1 MLEQEWNPGL
11 LLKVS
16 GSYWQTCALHTGV
29 KLDLF
34 TIIADGKLSSKTIAE
49 KADLD
54 KMALARLL
62 DALAAMQLLV
72 KADGRYKNTP
82 AAVKFLSKKSKSYI
96 GHMINHHHHLMDSW
110 TRMAESLKTGQP
122 NRRRASY
129 SEEEARESFLMGMF
143 VIGMG
148 TAPTLAEEI
157 DLSGRRTLIDIGG
170 GPGTFAI
177 HFCLKNPELKAT
189 VYDLPTTRPFAE
201 KTIKNFGLAD
211 RINFLDGNYVEEDIE
226 GAYDAAWLSHIL
238 HGEGPE
244 TCLEILKKAV
254 SALVPGGII
263 CIHDFILHDTMD
275 GPLFPALFSI
285 NMLLGTESGRSYS
298 ETQLMDMLEKAG
310 VKETRRLSYV
320 GPTESG
326 IIVGST

>member
-1 MLEQEWNPGL
+1 MAEQEWNPGL

-34 TIIADGKLSSKTIAE
+34 TTLGDEALSGKTLAE
-49 KADLD
+49 KMGLD
-54 KMALARLL
+54 AGALTRLL
-62 DALAAMQLLV
+62 NALSAMKLLV
-72 KADGRYKNTP
+72 KEGESYRNTP
-82 AAVKFLSKKSKSYI
+82 PAIKFLSKYSNRYI
-96 GHMINHHHHLMDSW
+96 GYLIKHHHHLMDSW
-110 TRMAESLKTGQP
+110 ARMAESMKTGQP
-122 NRRRASY
+122 TRRRASS
-129 SEEEARESFLMGMF
+129 SEEEERESFLMGMF
-143 VIGMG
+143 VIGMH
-148 TAPTLAEEI
+148 TAPPLAQEI

-189 VYDLPTTRPFAE
+189 IYDLPTTRPFAE
-201 KTIKNFGLAD
+201 KTINNFGLSD
-211 RINFLDGNYVEEDIE
+211 RIDFMDGNYVEKDIE
-226 GAYDAAWLSHIL
+226 GSYDAAWLSHIL

-285 NMLLGTESGRSYS
+285 NMLLGTDAGRSYS
-298 ETQLMDMLEKAG
+298 ESQLMDMMREAG
-310 VKETRRLSYV
+310 VKKTKRLPYV

-326 IIVGST
+326 VIIGTT